1 MFLTFTTT
9 KSGFGN
15 DLEKSLCKF
24 MVGKNLR
31 IVAQWWT
38 LRERHLVRLYL
49 NLQWSYFKKSVLHVK
64 LHESV
69 YMYHPLFLHF
79 LLEEMR
85 KKLLDHTLVSLRAG
99 SVGHVMPI

>member
-38 LRERHLVRLYL
+38 LRERHFPFETFIDRNEIYVA
-49 NLQWSYFKKSVLHVK
+49 
-64 LHESV
+64 
-69 YMYHPLFLHF
+69 
-79 LLEEMR
+79 
-85 KKLLDHTLVSLRAG
+85 VSQRQKGIA
-99 SVGHVMPI
+99 